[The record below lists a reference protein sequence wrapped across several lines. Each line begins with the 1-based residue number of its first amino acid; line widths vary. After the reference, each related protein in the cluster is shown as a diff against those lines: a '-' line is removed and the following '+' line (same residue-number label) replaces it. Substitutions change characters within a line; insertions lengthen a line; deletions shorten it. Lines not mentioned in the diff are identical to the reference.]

1 MVKYA
6 RVCFIMTRALG
17 RRELGSRVLGVQ
29 YSGIFCCVLF
39 ISTELQNMDSG
50 SSNRERCTL
59 HLRSGGA
66 RNMKNVSMYHQE
78 NWENSSFNLS
88 IIWLVTVHNNLTM
101 FRHIDVAFH
110 ILMKSYNQ
118 SYNTFFML
126 PCVAACQDQCIHLHR
141 LTGGTKNQDT
151 HNMRMLRLPLM
162 VNMDKREYLKFRS
175 SFLLLILG

>member
-1 MVKYA
+1 MG
-6 RVCFIMTRALG
+6 LG
-17 RRELGSRVLGVQ
+17 LVDLSFRGFEI
-29 YSGIFCCVLF
+29 SGFV
-39 ISTELQNMDSG
+39 
-50 SSNRERCTL
+50 
-59 HLRSGGA
+59 A
-66 RNMKNVSMYHQE
+66 AP
-78 NWENSSFNLS
+78 
-88 IIWLVTVHNNLTM
+88 

-162 VNMDKREYLKFRS
+162 INMDKREYL
-175 SFLLLILG
+175 